1 MLEFTLTLKG
11 EDDSEKQFFWRP
23 HSLELLDAERH
34 PVSLAAV
41 GKTVVDVSK
50 AFQPAFM
57 TTPENPIGKTRAIR
71 RLKIQLGMKC
81 NFSCSYCNQ
90 AWQPH
95 DSQGN
100 PADVAAFFEKLPTWF
115 DGGENGMGEGV
126 RVEFWGGEP
135 FAYWK
140 ILKPLAEG
148 MRERYPNAEFLVI
161 NNGSLIDAEKVEW
174 LDRLNFLVC
183 ISHDGPA
190 QSLRGPDPLTGILTR
205 KHIKELYKRLAPK
218 KRIGFNTV
226 LHNQNP
232 SLDAVRAYIAKQLS
246 VDPAELAMT
255 TEGLLLTYDGGA
267 ISLSPRTQEER
278 ESYQASLFDE
288 IVNGQALQVGGIGD
302 KIEDFFNGMAQRR
315 PIWAVSQKC
324 GMDRPDAVA
333 VTLKGVVLTC
343 QNTSADDPEHNI
355 GTVDD
360 IEAAAPATS
369 RHFLSRESC
378 TNCPVVQL
386 CQGSCMFLNGEMFEQ
401 SCANSFAHNL
411 TLLAAAL
418 QLLTGMRL
426 VAVEREQGI
435 RHPSIQKVSFL
446 DSRNV

>member
-11 EDDSEKQFFWRP
+11 DDASEKQFFWRP
-23 HSLELLDAERH
+23 HSLELLDAERQS
-34 PVSLAAV
+34 VSLAAV
-41 GKTVVDVSK
+41 GKTVVDVGK

-115 DGGENGMGEGV
+115 DGGENGKGEGV

-148 MRERYPNAEFLVI
+148 MRERFPDAEFLVI

-190 QSLRGPDPLTGILTR
+190 QSLRGPDPLTNILTR
-205 KHIKELYKRLAPK
+205 KHIKELYRRLAPA

-226 LHNQNP
+226 LHNENR
-232 SLDAVRAYIAKQLS
+232 SLDAVRSYIAKQLGINP
-246 VDPAELAMT
+246 DELALT

-267 ISLSPRTQEER
+267 VSLSPRTDEER
-278 ESYQASLFDE
+278 TRYMESLYGE
-288 IVNGQALQVGGIGD
+288 IVNGNAAFVGGIGD
-302 KIEDFFNGMAQRR
+302 KIEELLTGMSVKR
-315 PIWAVSQKC
+315 PIWAVNQKC
-324 GMDRPDAVA
+324 GMDRPDFVA

-343 QNTSADDPEHNI
+343 QNTSADDPQHVI
-355 GTVDD
+355 GHVSN

-369 RHFLSRESC
+369 RHFLTRESC
-378 TNCPVVQL
+378 TTCPVVQL
-386 CQGSCMFLNGEMFEQ
+386 CKGSCMFLEGELFNQ
-401 SCANSFAHNL
+401 SCANSFAHNM

-418 QLLTGMRL
+418 HAITGMTL
-426 VAVEREQGI
+426 VRIEREKGV
-435 RHPSIQKVSFL
+435 RHASVKKVEFL
-446 DSRNV
+446 GEKK